1 MEIIVNHSGTNKRC
15 DIIIATWNA
24 QEMTRTALESIRR
37 SAGFPYRLI
46 IVDNSEEAEARAY
59 FREIAASGEFGDTL
73 LVQNERNLG
82 WLKATNI
89 GLRQATA
96 DYVCLL
102 NNDVICGSDWLRQ
115 CIGVMETFPDI
126 GLINPR
132 GNERSEN
139 ARIED
144 VDTYAKRLAD
154 DNRGLITELDHCSG
168 FCMVI
173 RRALLEQIGLLD
185 EIFDGGHYE
194 DDDLSRRAQQA
205 GYRCVQCDTALVFHL
220 GSQSFKKIP
229 DERNRLIQQNRA
241 IYRQRWGTVRRL
253 LVCVRDSG
261 VVPADLITL
270 IRSTHVYLVATR
282 NIPDEVLSFRHT
294 HLTILRNSWLWTP
307 LYLLLMSLYLR
318 NKQRIDEVRVLFSER
333 A

>member
-1 MEIIVNHSGTNKRC
+1 MENTVNTSGANKRC
-15 DIIIATWNA
+15 DIVIATWNA
-24 QEMTRTALESIRR
+24 LEMTRTALESVRR

-46 IVDNSEEAEARAY
+46 IVDNSEEAMARAY

-73 LVQNERNLG
+73 LIQNERNLG

-89 GLRQATA
+89 GLRHATA

-102 NNDVICGSDWLRQ
+102 NNDVICGSDWLYQ
-115 CIGVMETFPDI
+115 CIEVMETHPDV
-126 GLINPR
+126 GLVNPR
-132 GNERSEN
+132 GNERGEN

-144 VDTYAKRLAD
+144 IDAYAKRLAD
-154 DNRGLITELDHCSG
+154 NNRGLITELDHCSG

-173 RRALLEQIGLLD
+173 RRALLERIGLLD

-229 DERNRLIQQNRA
+229 DERNRLILRNRA

-253 LVCVRDSG
+253 LVCVRGSG

-270 IRSTHVYLVATR
+270 IRSARVYLVATR
-282 NIPDEVLSFRHT
+282 NIPDEVLSFRHA
-294 HLTILRNSWLWTP
+294 HLTILKRMWLWTP
-307 LYLLLMSLYLR
+307 LNLFLMAIYLHAK
-318 NKQRIDEVRVLFSER
+318 NRIDEVRILISR
-333 A
+333 Q